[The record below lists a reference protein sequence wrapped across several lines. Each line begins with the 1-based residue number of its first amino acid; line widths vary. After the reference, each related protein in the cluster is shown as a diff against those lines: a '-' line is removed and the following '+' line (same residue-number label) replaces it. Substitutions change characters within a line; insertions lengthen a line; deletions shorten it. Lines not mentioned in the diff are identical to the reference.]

1 MFIKYNLSDI
11 AAVSLSTR
19 RALVVTLVASL
30 SLVTVG
36 VAFRGGTS
44 GLGAGA
50 ELVQG
55 LAQLLFIA
63 AFAMSSVAPRI
74 SRASADEIALQ
85 TRTLTYAFGGSYAM
99 LLAIVGLQWLVLLNA
114 TSLSALLYVSVNALI
129 LAVLIW
135 MTRTRRWASPHNRIP
150 RTFHVLGLSY
160 FWCSFILLDYARV
173 GRSRLTDPFFVTAI
187 ALLVVVLALRVT
199 VLWTARMRLAEK
211 VG

>member
-1 MFIKYNLSDI
+1 MFIQYNLSDI
-11 AAVSLSTR
+11 AAVSHSTR
-19 RALVVTLVASL
+19 RALVVTFVVSL
-30 SLVTVG
+30 SLVTIG
-36 VAFRGGTS
+36 VAVRGGTS

-63 AFAMSSVAPRI
+63 AFAMPSVAPRI
-74 SRASADEIALQ
+74 SRASADEIAVQ
-85 TRTLTYAFGGSYAM
+85 TRTLTYSFGGSYAM
-99 LLAIVGLQWLVLLNA
+99 LLSVVGLQWLLLLNA
-114 TSLSALLYVSVNALI
+114 TSLSAFLYVSVNALI

-135 MTRTRRWASPHNRIP
+135 ITRTRRRASPHNRVP

-173 GRSRLTDPFFVTAI
+173 GRSRLTDPFFMTAI
-187 ALLVVVLALRVT
+187 ALLVAALVLRVT
-199 VLWTARMRLAEK
+199 VRWKAPPRLAEK